1 MTLRVYNTL
10 SREKEP
16 FEPLEDNV
24 VRMYVCGVT
33 VYDSAH
39 IGHAMSS
46 LVFDTIRRYL
56 EHKGYKVKYVQ
67 NFTDVDDKII
77 ARANALGVSPHE
89 LADRYAR
96 EFLEEMKALNVKEA
110 DLYPRATAEIP
121 MIIEMIQ
128 GLIDKGYAYVAN
140 GNVYFRVQKFPDYGK
155 LSRRTL
161 EGAQPGEA
169 VEGKEHPMDF
179 ALWKAAKPGEPSWK
193 SPWGEGRPG
202 WHIECSAMNLHHL
215 GEQIDIH
222 GGGMD
227 LIFPHH
233 ENEIAQSEAY
243 TGKKPFAKYWIHNG
257 LLKLGEE
264 KMSKSL
270 GNLITIREFL
280 EEHDPQALR
289 LFVLSSG
296 YRRPATYTEES
307 IAAAERGLER
317 LRSALRPPHPGD
329 EEPDPE
335 AVAAL
340 NAQVEA
346 TRKGFYEAMDDDFST
361 PQALAH
367 IFELVKAIN
376 TARDRGVRG
385 EPFERAQ
392 ETLLTLTEI
401 LGFDLRK
408 ERETEPIA
416 AQPFIELLVEVRSA
430 LRAQRQ
436 WELADRIRERLAELG
451 VILEDTPRGTE
462 WRIVSD

>member
-1 MTLRVYNTL
+1 MTLRIYNTL
-10 SREKEP
+10 TRQKEP
-16 FEPLEDNV
+16 FEPLEDKI

-56 EHKGYKVKYVQ
+56 EHRGYKVKYIQ

-77 ARANALGVSPHE
+77 ARARALGVSPHE

-121 MIIEMIQ
+121 TIIEMIQ
-128 GLIDKGYAYVAN
+128 GLIDKGYAYVSN
-140 GNVYFRVQKFPDYGK
+140 GNVYFRVQKFPEYGR
-155 LSRRTL
+155 LSGRTL
-161 EGAQPGEA
+161 EGAQPGEP
-169 VEGKEHPMDF
+169 VEGKEHPLDF

-233 ENEIAQSEAY
+233 ENEIAQTEAY
-243 TGKKPFAKYWIHNG
+243 TGKPPFARYWVHNG

-270 GNLITIREFL
+270 GNLITIREYL
-280 EEHDPQALR
+280 EKHDPQALR

-296 YRRPATYTEES
+296 YRRPVTYTEES

-317 LRSALRPPHPGD
+317 LRSALRPAKGGKEP
-329 EEPDPE
+329 PDPE

-346 TRKGFYEAMDDDFST
+346 TRQGFYEAMDDDFST

-376 TARDRGVRG
+376 TARDKGVYG

-392 ETLLTLTEI
+392 ETLLTLTEV

-408 ERETEPIA
+408 EAEAEGVA
-416 AQPFIELLVEVRSA
+416 AQPFIELLVEVRSE

-436 WELADRIRERLAELG
+436 WDLADRIRDRLAELG
-451 VILEDTPRGTE
+451 VILEDTPEGTE
-462 WRIVSD
+462 WRFV